1 MRAGVLSQR
10 VFSILSHPENNK
22 PNHCKDGTKLKILSG
37 ITPPLLGNLS
47 LNLEYELGPVLY
59 GELGK
64 LIFSSS
70 TKWSNVC
77 NEAKKI

>member
-1 MRAGVLSQR
+1 M
-10 VFSILSHPENNK
+10 FSILLHPQNNE
-22 PNHCKDGTKLKILSG
+22 PTHCKDGTKLQILSASG